1 VTDDS
6 AEVVGNALRALHA
19 LRAILVVWTL
29 FAVLLGAIIFVISE
43 NPLSSFFLVAIL
55 LLPVFGDLVSR
66 RVVRRRAI
74 IRFGRP
80 PLAFVYRLRP
90 VRGATRTRMS
100 VRTGPV
106 GVVIGRDSMELIRQS
121 DAHSSSVPFAEIDV
135 IREVK
140 SRRVDVVLVHTHDSG
155 YEHDSNGR
163 LIAFFGSARRLSPL
177 LSEIRLMHP
186 GLVVGP

>member
-6 AEVVGNALRALHA
+6 AEVVGSALRALDV

-29 FAVLLGAIIFVISE
+29 FAVLLGAIIFVTSE
-43 NPLSSFFLVAIL
+43 NPLLSFFLVATL

-66 RVVRRRAI
+66 RVVRMRAI
-74 IRFGRP
+74 SRFGRP
-80 PLAFVYRLRP
+80 PSAFAYRLKP
-90 VRGATRTRMS
+90 VRRATSTRMS
-100 VRTGPV
+100 VRTGPL
-106 GVVIGRDSMELIRQS
+106 GVVIGRDSMELVWQS

-140 SRRVDVVLVHTHDSG
+140 SGRVDVVLVQTHGSG
-155 YEHDSNGR
+155 HEHDSNGR

-177 LSEIRLMHP
+177 LSEIRLKQP